1 MKGFLGRMN
10 PTLRGFLLIGLV
22 VLAVMML
29 NLYVALA
36 TVEMLLRIAFF
47 LAIAFFLYLVWRD
60 RLRGEIE
67 TWPKRARFAFY
78 GGVAGVVADLA
89 VAFWPGRPAL
99 AGVNALMLLAIL
111 VLGGLAMWRSWRE
124 QRTYA

>member
-1 MKGFLGRMN
+1 MKGFWSRMN

-22 VLAVMML
+22 VLAVMVL

-47 LAIAFFLYLVWRD
+47 LAIAFFLYLLWRD

-67 TWPKRARFAFY
+67 TWSNRARFAFY
-78 GGVAGVVADLA
+78 GGVGVVIAGVA
-89 VAFWPGRPAL
+89 VSFWPGRPAL
-99 AGVNALMLLAIL
+99 AGCNALMILAIL
-111 VLGGLAMWRSWRE
+111 VLGGVAMWRAWRD

>member
-1 MKGFLGRMN
+1 MKGFWSRMN

-22 VLAVMML
+22 VLAVMVL

-47 LAIAFFLYLVWRD
+47 LAIAFFLYLLWRD

-67 TWPKRARFAFY
+67 TWSNRARFAFY
-78 GGVAGVVADLA
+78 GGVGVVIADLA

-99 AGVNALMLLAIL
+99 AGLNALMFLAIL
-111 VLGGLAMWRSWRE
+111 VLGGVAMWRAWRD

>member
-10 PTLRGFLLIGLV
+10 PALRGFLLIGLV

-47 LAIAFFLYLVWRD
+47 LAIAFFLYLLCRD

-67 TWPKRARFAFY
+67 TWSNRARFAFY
-78 GGVAGVVADLA
+78 GGVAVIVADLA
-89 VAFWPGRPAL
+89 VAFWPGRPSF
-99 AGVNALMLLAIL
+99 AGWNALTFLAIL
-111 VLGGLAMWRSWRE
+111 ALGGFAMWRVWRDE
-124 QRTYA
+124 RTYA